1 MRRPIASL
9 LLLIFL
15 AGLCMPVMQAQP
27 HAPACCRRGG
37 QHHCDTAATAPTS
50 DGFRSLASC
59 CLYRHP
65 HALTTHGNPALGTTT
80 ASNFAPMVSRD
91 LVVPPDATGVHNLP
105 LANLQRG
112 PPLS

>member
-15 AGLCMPVMQAQP
+15 AGLCVPVMQAQP
-27 HAPACCRRGG
+27 QTPACCRRAG
-37 QHHCDTAATAPTS
+37 QHHCSAAATSPTS

-65 HALTTHGNPALGTTT
+65 HALTTHGNPALGTNG
-80 ASNFAPMVSRD
+80 ASVNAPMVARD
-91 LVVPPDATGVHNLP
+91 VVLTPDATGVHIAAS
-105 LANLQRG
+105 ANLQRG